1 MTSNHEHKM
10 LYSVFHIHPKV
21 TIEKCY
27 ILAKVMYEA
36 RIDRAAAGREVNML
50 KKWPYTAHRAVVRSV
65 SSY

>member
-1 MTSNHEHKM
+1 M
-10 LYSVFHIHPKV
+10 LYSVFHLHLKV

-50 KKWPYTAHRAVVRSV
+50 KQIGKPVRENLFLQQK
-65 SSY
+65 SSGK